1 MQSLLRAVVFATLA
15 MASAFAE
22 RSVPAQQQPVVLK
35 ARGMI
40 DVDAGRLV
48 ENATVVIQGDRIVA
62 AGRTPDVQVPANASI
77 VDLPSMILLPGL
89 IDAHVHLTLGG
100 NPAANARATLDAGFT
115 TVQDLGAAAYGNV
128 RLRDA
133 IKEGRVPGPRVVA
146 SGPWLGISGGIC
158 DFNGIGVRGEEAF
171 RQRVRDDVEH
181 GADLIKVC
189 VTGWLAAAVESPSKY
204 EISDAELSAAI
215 GEAQKHG
222 KRVAVHAMSE
232 AGIGAAVRLGADLVV
247 HAGFPS
253 RPTVDAMKA
262 RGVWQLPTLYSFS
275 TAKPQHLAAVV
286 THMRQAVAAGLPV
299 AVGTDAGRHSA
310 RRERARARALRVHRS
325 RRPGRASR
333 RNGVGGERRGDVRPD
348 RRTVVRTPG
357 GRHRRRRQ
365 SSRRPPASAERP
377 LRDEGR
383 SNHQVSIA
391 SAAVAR

>member
-133 IKEGRVPGPRVVA
+133 IKEGRVQGPRVVA

-189 VTGWLAAAVESPSKY
+189 VTGWLAEAVESPSKY

-215 GEAQKHG
+215 GEAHRHG
-222 KRVAVHAMSE
+222 KRVAVHALSE

-262 RGVWQLPTLYSFS
+262 RGIWQLPTLYSFS

-286 THMRQAVAAGLPV
+286 THMRQAVSAGLPV
-299 AVGTDAGRHSA
+299 AVGTDAGVIPHGENA
-310 RRERARARALRVHRS
+310 RELERYASIGLDAPAALR
-325 RRPGRASR
+325 AA
-333 RNGVGGERRGDVRPD
+333 
-348 RRTVVRTPG
+348 TVWA
-357 GRHRRRRQ
+357 
-365 SSRRPPASAERP
+365 ASAVGMSGQIGALSSGRLADVIGVEGNP
-377 LRDEGR
+377 LEDLRLLQNVRFVMKEGR
-383 SNHQVSIA
+383 IIKSA
-391 SAAVAR
+391 SPVPR

>member
-1 MQSLLRAVVFATLA
+1 MQSLLRAVMFTTLA

-22 RSVPAQQQPVVLK
+22 RSVPPPQLAVVLK

-40 DVDAGRLV
+40 DVDAGRLI

-77 VDLPSMILLPGL
+77 VDLPSMILLPGNL

-100 NPAANARATLDAGFT
+100 NPVANARATLDAGFT

-133 IKEGRVPGPRVVA
+133 IKEGRVQGPRVVA
-146 SGPWLGISGGIC
+146 SCLWLGISGGIC

-171 RQRVRDDVEH
+171 RLRVRDDVEH

-189 VTGWLAAAVESPSKY
+189 VTGWLAAAVESPSEY

-215 GEAQKHG
+215 GEAHLHG
-222 KRVAVHAMSE
+222 KRVAVHALSE

-262 RGVWQLPTLYSFS
+262 RGVWQLPTLNLFS
-275 TAKPQHLAAVV
+275 TAKPPHLAAVV

-299 AVGTDAGRHSA
+299 AVGTDAGDIPHGENA
-310 RRERARARALRVHRS
+310 RELERYASIGLDAPAALRAATVWA
-325 RRPGRASR
+325 ASA
-333 RNGVGGERRGDVRPD
+333 VGGCPARSAHCRQGGW
-348 RRTVVRTPG
+348 RTSSASKAILSRTFG
-357 GRHRRRRQ
+357 FCK
-365 SSRRPPASAERP
+365 ASA
-377 LRDEGR
+377 
-383 SNHQVSIA
+383 S
-391 SAAVAR
+391 